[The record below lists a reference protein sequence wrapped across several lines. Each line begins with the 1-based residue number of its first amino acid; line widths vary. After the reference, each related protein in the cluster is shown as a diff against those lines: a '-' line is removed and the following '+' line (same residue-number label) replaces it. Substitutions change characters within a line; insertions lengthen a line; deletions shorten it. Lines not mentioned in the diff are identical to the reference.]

1 MKAYHIYFLIL
12 KAVIVIQ
19 FTLLITNKEIIELK
33 GYMITEIIF
42 KTSLSIFLLIFLY
55 FNPLKD
61 VAFEDKIII
70 SFAGGLLLYDAWFND
85 FPQLLKEYGIKNV
98 MTNIHTKV

>member
-1 MKAYHIYFLIL
+1 MIL
-12 KAVIVIQ
+12 KAIIVIQ
-19 FTLLITNKEIIELK
+19 FTLLLTNKEIIQVK

-42 KTSLSIFLLIFLY
+42 KTSLSIFLLMFLY

-85 FPQLLKEYGIKNV
+85 FPQLLNEYGIKNV
-98 MTNIHTKV
+98 MTTLYSKA